1 MESTKKI
8 IAGILAFSLICSSFI
23 LANAFKYR
31 YKKQQTI
38 SVTGLAE
45 YDFVSDLVV
54 WDGSFNR
61 QSFEMEDAYAMLK
74 EDEKKVKSFLITK
87 GIDEKEISFSSVYI
101 RKDFRSQN
109 DGNGN
114 YSQYFNGYVLDESVI
129 IESKN
134 IQKVETIS
142 KDIAQLID
150 QGIELNSN
158 APRYYYSKLKDLKV
172 ELLAKAAADANI
184 RASTIAKNSKSS
196 LGGLLKSNMG
206 IFQITGQN
214 TDEDYSYG
222 GAFNTSSINKT
233 ASITVK
239 AEYQIK

>member
-1 MESTKKI
+1 MDYTKKI
-8 IAGILAFSLICSSFI
+8 IAAIVAFSLICSSFI

-45 YDFVSDLVV
+45 YDFISDLVV

-61 QSFEMEDAYAMLK
+61 QSFEMKEAYAMLK
-74 EDEKKVKSFLITK
+74 EDEKKVKTFLITK

-101 RKDFRSQN
+101 RKDFQSQN

-114 YSQYFNGYVLDESVI
+114 YIQRFNGYVLDESVI

-172 ELLAKAAADANI
+172 ELLAKAAADANV

-196 LGGLLKSNMG
+196 LGGLVKSNMG

>member
-1 MESTKKI
+1 MDTSKKI
-8 IAGILAFSLICSSFI
+8 IVLIIALSIIISSFI

-31 YKKQQTI
+31 YKKQETI

-45 YDFVSDLVV
+45 YDFISDLVV

-61 QSFEMEDAYAMLK
+61 QSFEMKEAYSFLK
-74 EDEKKVKSFLITK
+74 EDEKKVRDFLISK
-87 GIDEKEISFSSVYI
+87 GIDQKEISFSSIYI
-101 RKDFRSQN
+101 RKDFISQN

-114 YSQYFNGYVLDESVI
+114 YSQRFNGYILDESVI
-129 IESKN
+129 IESKDIN
-134 IQKVETIS
+134 KVSVIS

-158 APRYYYSKLKDLKV
+158 APRYYYSKLKDLKI
-172 ELLAKAAADANI
+172 ELLAKAAADANV
-184 RASTIAKNSKSS
+184 RAGTIATNSKSK
-196 LGGLLKSNMG
+196 LGGLVKSNMG

-222 GAFNTSSINKT
+222 GAFNTTSMNKT

>member
-1 MESTKKI
+1 MDSTKKI
-8 IAGILAFSLICSSFI
+8 IAAIVAFSLICSSFI

-45 YDFVSDLVV
+45 YDFISDLVV

-61 QSFEMEDAYAMLK
+61 QSFEMKEAYAMLK
-74 EDEKKVKSFLITK
+74 EDEKKVKTFLITK

-101 RKDFRSQN
+101 RKDFQSQN

-114 YSQYFNGYVLDESVI
+114 YIQRFNGYVLDESVI

-172 ELLAKAAADANI
+172 ELLAKAAADANV

-196 LGGLLKSNMG
+196 LGGLVKSNMG

>member
-1 MESTKKI
+1 M
-8 IAGILAFSLICSSFI
+8 
-23 LANAFKYR
+23 
-31 YKKQQTI
+31 
-38 SVTGLAE
+38 
-45 YDFVSDLVV
+45 
-54 WDGSFNR
+54 
-61 QSFEMEDAYAMLK
+61 
-74 EDEKKVKSFLITK
+74 
-87 GIDEKEISFSSVYI
+87 
-101 RKDFRSQN
+101 
-109 DGNGN
+109 
-114 YSQYFNGYVLDESVI
+114 I

>member
-61 QSFEMEDAYAMLK
+61 QSFEMKEAYAMLK

-87 GIDEKEISFSSVYI
+87 GIDEKEIRSPLFIFAKIFEAKMMETAIIHFSMFM
-101 RKDFRSQN
+101 KM
-109 DGNGN
+109 
-114 YSQYFNGYVLDESVI
+114 
-129 IESKN
+129 
-134 IQKVETIS
+134 
-142 KDIAQLID
+142 QLCNFHSW
-150 QGIELNSN
+150 G
-158 APRYYYSKLKDLKV
+158 
-172 ELLAKAAADANI
+172 
-184 RASTIAKNSKSS
+184 
-196 LGGLLKSNMG
+196 
-206 IFQITGQN
+206 
-214 TDEDYSYG
+214 
-222 GAFNTSSINKT
+222 
-233 ASITVK
+233 
-239 AEYQIK
+239 